1 MAEVLRW
8 SHQTNLQWWE
18 LVGLL
23 SHVYLELSLHLLT
36 WVTSDWLTTFTIVLL
51 VELWN
56 LLNESKQRTSDHTL
70 QEILVCISTV
80 NHPLCAWHA
89 DAHTHWDCCRYIVMP
104 VSSVCSARLL
114 SLPTNCLTIKK
125 LQYLVLAKNN
135 QWSWM
140 VSKLFSVHC
149 TCSIISYL
157 FPVNLCPSL
166 IVILIT

>member
-1 MAEVLRW
+1 MQKEVCLILTLNSEAEAVIVPHRMTWSWYTGRWWVSCYIWYSKIAFLFLSMAEVLRW

-70 QEILVCISTV
+70 QEILVLYLLSKPPTV
-80 NHPLCAWHA
+80 CMTCRCT
-89 DAHTHWDCCRYIVMP
+89 HTL
-104 VSSVCSARLL
+104 RLL
-114 SLPTNCLTIKK
+114 QVHSHACFFSL
-125 LQYLVLAKNN
+125 
-135 QWSWM
+135 
-140 VSKLFSVHC
+140 
-149 TCSIISYL
+149 
-157 FPVNLCPSL
+157 
-166 IVILIT
+166 